1 MDDIDISREAVQT
14 ALKQFA
20 MQLLSDYGVAG
31 DIPRNDPDFSNC
43 LFAEADAICSIF
55 RAALDRAEAA
65 VGGHFNAGYAA
76 GMSRLWSHTD
86 EAADDYLAAI
96 RALPNPPALPASPDV
111 QALVE
116 AERERCARKR
126 VFAPP
131 EAPRGLD
138 YYTFKRGWDAGIT
151 AKNAAL
157 RTGAKP

>member
-1 MDDIDISREAVQT
+1 MDDIDNMTPRKGLEFLLAAYEGKPHWVGYPDILRKAIA
-14 ALKQFA
+14 ALDA
-20 MQLLSDYGVAG
+20 
-31 DIPRNDPDFSNC
+31 
-43 LFAEADAICSIF
+43 AEADK
-55 RAALDRAEAA
+55 AAA
-65 VGGHFNAGYAA
+65 
-76 GMSRLWSHTD
+76 
-86 EAADDYLAAI
+86 
-96 RALPNPPALPASPDV
+96 
-111 QALVE
+111 VE